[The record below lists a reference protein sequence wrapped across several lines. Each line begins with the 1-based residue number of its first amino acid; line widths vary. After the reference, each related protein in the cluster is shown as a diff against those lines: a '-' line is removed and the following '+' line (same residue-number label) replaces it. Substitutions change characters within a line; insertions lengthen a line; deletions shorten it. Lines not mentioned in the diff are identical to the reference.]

1 MRVPDVCRIDWM
13 HVMDLGV
20 SADFVGQLL
29 IYVLSR
35 EPGANREVRMINLN
49 KRLEAAYA
57 RTGSGK
63 VIDRVT
69 EGFLNLPN
77 YGKLKAHPAEVRAL
91 IPVAVDTV
99 RQAVTGASPVEL
111 SIQQAMHFLQEM
123 YEGLS
128 SDKPGH
134 QERQASN
141 CLRFVGLYVALDEVT
156 DEFHIRPKVHLAQ
169 ELMEMSPGSR
179 AVHHWTYRDED
190 FGGTAV
196 TLFRPWGGVQDRAD
210 SWLDCAP

>member
-1 MRVPDVCRIDWM
+1 M
-13 HVMDLGV
+13 
-20 SADFVGQLL
+20 
-29 IYVLSR
+29 
-35 EPGANREVRMINLN
+35 
-49 KRLEAAYA
+49 
-57 RTGSGK
+57 
-63 VIDRVT
+63 
-69 EGFLNLPN
+69 
-77 YGKLKAHPAEVRAL
+77 
-91 IPVAVDTV
+91 
-99 RQAVTGASPVEL
+99 TGASPVEL

-190 FGGTAV
+190 FGGSVAKTSKRRGGNKGVKAYSHS
-196 TLFRPWGGVQDRAD
+196 TLTRFLIKQPVLRMKVG
-210 SWLDCAP
+210 